1 MAIFSKVYGSSL
13 RTVSLVPDEGEE
25 LKYMDNQGW
34 IFLFV
39 GSLFG
44 GLGVI
49 LGAFGAHA
57 LKARLA
63 PELLATFETGV
74 RYQIYHA
81 LALLAVALLYAC
93 RPAKGLLTA
102 TGWLFV
108 AGTLLFS
115 GSLYVLVLGGIRWVG
130 AITPVGGTALIIGW
144 FCLAAAGLWSREED
158 KRRVRPEPPSV
169 QSTSNSA
176 RMGV

>member
-1 MAIFSKVYGSSL
+1 
-13 RTVSLVPDEGEE
+13 
-25 LKYMDNQGW
+25 MDNQGR

-49 LGAFGAHA
+49 LGAFGAHT
-57 LKARLA
+57 LKARLI

-81 LALLAVALLYAC
+81 LALLAVALLYAN
-93 RPAKGLLTA
+93 RPVKGLMTA
-102 TGWLFV
+102 SGWLFV
-108 AGTLLFS
+108 VGTLLFS
-115 GSLYVLVLGGIRWVG
+115 GSLYALTLSGVGWLG

-144 FCLAAAGLWSREED
+144 FCLAVAALRDHEKD
-158 KRRVRPEPPSV
+158 KEGANSGRTLPRFSPLRTPPE
-169 QSTSNSA
+169 
-176 RMGV
+176 